1 MQFEMQIKTDTVF
14 QTLEFNIDMNYLE
27 ERIEGTK
34 THPLGDDPLMK
45 TMLEIYKLELFIVK
59 RLTSNPA
66 SNVALVP
73 ALRGKLNERA
83 GKFLEAVEES
93 LEANTMDEGIY
104 LSMSNIVKSVHENCS
119 QLLDILELGFVIKCK
134 TFNN

>member
-14 QTLEFNIDMNYLE
+14 ETLEFNIDMNYLE
-27 ERIEGTK
+27 ARIEGTK
-34 THPLGDDPLMK
+34 THPLKDDPLMK
-45 TMLEIYKLELFIVK
+45 TMLEIYKLEQFIVK

-73 ALRGKLNERA
+73 ALRSKLNERA
-83 GKFLEAVEES
+83 GKFLEAIEES
-93 LEANTMDEGIY
+93 LEASTMDEGIY
-104 LSMSNIVKSVHENCS
+104 LSMANIGKSVHENCS
-119 QLLDILELGFVIKCK
+119 ELLDILELGFVIKCK